1 MIELIELI
9 DKKFK
14 VVFINLFIYIK
25 DLQENMNKMREMKDI
40 KQLFSIEKNII
51 FVMKYFIDEFNRLG
65 ILEKRVKNLKIQRW
79 KLLGGKIY
87 RKGKSLNK
95 NEEFQ

>member
-79 KLLGGKIY
+79 KLLGGKNLQ
-87 RKGKSLNK
+87 KGKK
-95 NEEFQ
+95 FE